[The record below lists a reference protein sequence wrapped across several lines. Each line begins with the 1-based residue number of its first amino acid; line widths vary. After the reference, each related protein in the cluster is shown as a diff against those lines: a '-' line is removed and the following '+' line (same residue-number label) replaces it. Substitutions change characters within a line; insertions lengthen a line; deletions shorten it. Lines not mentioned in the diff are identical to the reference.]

1 MKLLYKK
8 AALLLIVLLITNVSF
23 SQDGKKNTEKPT
35 QAQKKKIEKAKQ
47 DFEVYSFIDAR
58 EIYLKV
64 IEDGYHSAQIYKKLG
79 DTYYYNSEYKA
90 ASKWY
95 TSLINEYPDD
105 VEIEYYLR
113 AAQSLKSLDKYE
125 ESDKMM
131 EKYITYAGSS
141 LVAKNYTENR
151 NYLETIGK
159 GARSFNVELTTINT
173 EYSDFGPSYY
183 MENKVVFASMNEE
196 EVEGNKTLGWH
207 GLPFLDL
214 YIADVDEEGNL
225 SNRSILEGDINT
237 KFNESSTASTKDGKT
252 LYFTR
257 NNFTEGKKGRDKD
270 KTIKLKLYKATK
282 GEGGV
287 WSNVEELPFN
297 SDKYSTAHPALSLD
311 EKRLYFASDME
322 VEGAQGMSDLYY
334 VDIKE
339 DNTYGDPINLGD
351 KINTDAR
358 DSFPFISNANKLYFS
373 TDGRAGLGGLDVF
386 VVSLNEDGTI
396 AGDVTNDDGT
406 ITKYIS
412 NIGEPANSSN
422 DDFGFIINE
431 ETKIGYISSNRK
443 GDAGSIDDEIYLIK
457 ECEIILTGIVSVRN
471 HIDEVTILPGA
482 TVLLI
487 RESNMEEIGTMIVG
501 EDARYSFTVDCDTKY
516 IIRGKKENHEPDEKI
531 VRTPKKIET
540 MEVPLELNLPCEN
553 NLVLNCI
560 LDLQPIYFDFD
571 RFNIRPDAEI
581 EIAKVLAALK
591 QYPDMVVD
599 IESHT
604 DSRGNDAYNELLS
617 DKRAKSTLDWLVDQG
632 IDRDRLSA
640 KGYGEYKLLNKCSN
654 DDECTEE
661 EHQLNRRSIFNYKF
675 VKKE

>member
-8 AALLLIVLLITNVSF
+8 AALLLIVLLITNISF
-23 SQDGKKNTEKPT
+23 SQDEKKNTEKPT
-35 QAQKKKIEKAKQ
+35 QSQKNKIKKANE
-47 DFEVYSFIDAR
+47 DFELYSYIDAR

-64 IEDGYHSAQIYKKLG
+64 IEDGYQSAQVYKKLG
-79 DTYYYNSEYKA
+79 DTYYYNSEYTS
-90 ASKWY
+90 ASQWY
-95 TSLINEYPDD
+95 SKLITEYPEE
-105 VEIEYYLR
+105 VEAEYYLR
-113 AAQSLKSLDKYE
+113 AAQSLKSLKEFE

-183 MENKVVFASMNEE
+183 MDNKVVFASMNEE

-214 YIADVDEEGNL
+214 YMADVDEEGNL

-270 KTIKLKLYKATK
+270 KTIKLKLYKATL

-287 WSNVEELPFN
+287 WTNVEELSFN

-334 VDIKE
+334 VDIKG
-339 DNTYGDPINLGD
+339 DNTFGEPVNLGD

-386 VVSLNEDGTI
+386 VVSLNKDGTI
-396 AGDVTNDDGT
+396 PGDVTNDDGT

-443 GDAGSIDDEIYLIK
+443 GNAGSIDDEIYLIK
-457 ECEIILTGIVSVRN
+457 ECEIILTGIVSVQD
-471 HIDEVTILPGA
+471 HLGTVEILPGA

-487 RESNMEEIGTMIVG
+487 EESSMNQIDTMVVG
-501 EDARYSFTVDCDTKY
+501 ADARYSFKVDCDTKY
-516 IIRGKKENHEPDEKI
+516 IIRGIKENHESDEKLI
-531 VRTPKKIET
+531 RTPVKSET
-540 MEVPLELNLPCEN
+540 MEVPLVLELPCEN
-553 NLVLNCI
+553 NLVLNCV
-560 LDLQPIYFDFD
+560 LDLEPIYFDFD

-581 EIAKVLAALK
+581 ELAKILAALK
-591 QYPDMVVD
+591 QYPQWNIH

-617 DKRAKSTLDWLVDQG
+617 DKRAKSTLNWLVEKG
-632 IDRDRLSA
+632 IDRGRLSA
-640 KGYGEYKLLNKCSN
+640 KGYGETQHINQCAN
-654 DDECTEE
+654 DVECTEE
-661 EHQLNRRSIFNYKF
+661 EHQLNRRSIFKIVN
-675 VKKE
+675 